1 MKPPEHEEDAIC
13 ERRKAQMRIAKSHL
27 RVANA
32 GAVALALL
40 GALGSHA
47 LAASPVTIT
56 YAYWDTTVTPA
67 FQAAADEFHKDN
79 PDITVELRTVP
90 FSDYFTKLNTQLP
103 SGTAPDAFWLQNI
116 QFPLYQQNGVLADLT
131 PFKQAS
137 SIDLS
142 GIDANL
148 MNPYVVD
155 GKLYAIP
162 WQSLPFGLYYNK
174 AMFDK
179 AGVAEPTNDWT
190 WADVEKAAAALT
202 DKAAG
207 TYGILAP
214 LWNYGDFYQTM
225 YGYGAKVI
233 TKDGKDTDFDSPEA
247 VRGISIWT
255 NFSQKGYSP
264 SVTQLADGDFTQ
276 WFTSGKAAM
285 MTSGSWPVQGF
296 QKVLGDAVKVVQMP
310 KGTVDTSAYATT
322 TSAVAASSQHIAEAY
337 KWAEF
342 LASEKGQLVLNSNS
356 AGGTGA
362 PVNAQ
367 ANAAWIATAPGVGLE
382 NLLAELPKATLLPA
396 TKNTL
401 AWESELTPTLAPAYE
416 GKESVQ
422 DAASQMA
429 QIIRGKL
436 ALE

>member
-1 MKPPEHEEDAIC
+1 MKTINP
-13 ERRKAQMRIAKSHL
+13 HL
-27 RVANA
+27 RTT
-32 GAVALALL
+32 AVSAIALAFI
-40 GALGSHA
+40 GAFGTHA
-47 LAASPVTIT
+47 FAADPVTIT

-67 FQAAADEFHKDN
+67 FQAAADEFQKDN
-79 PDITVELRTVP
+79 PNITVELRTVP

-131 PFKQAS
+131 PFKDAS

-155 GKLYAIP
+155 GKLFAIP

-179 AGVAEPTNDWT
+179 AGVAVPTNDWT

-202 DKAAG
+202 NKEEG
-207 TYGILAP
+207 TFGILAP
-214 LWNYGDFYQTM
+214 IWNYGAYYQTM

-233 TKDGKDTDFDSPEA
+233 TNGGKDTDFDSPEA
-247 VRGISIWT
+247 VQGISVWT
-255 NFSQKGYSP
+255 NFIQKGYSP

-276 WFTSGKAAM
+276 WFSSGKAAM
-285 MTSGSWPVQGF
+285 FTTGSWGVQGF
-296 QKVLGDAVKVVQMP
+296 QKTLGDAVKVVEMP
-310 KGTVDTSAYATT
+310 LGTVDTTAYATT
-322 TSAVAASSQHIAEAY
+322 TSAVAATSQHIPEAY

-342 LASEKGQLVLNSNS
+342 LSSEKGQLILNSNS

-362 PVNAQ
+362 PVNAK
-367 ANAAWIATAPGVGLE
+367 ANDAWIATAPGVGLE
-382 NLLAELPKATLLPA
+382 NLLAELPRATLLPA

-401 AWESELTPTLAPAYE
+401 AWESALTETLSPAYE
-416 GKESVQ
+416 GTIPVQ
-422 DAASQMA
+422 EAASQMA
-429 QIIRGKL
+429 QIIRDKL